1 MVRSIVPVEIL
12 STNNSRPSSIRSFT
26 GEPAP
31 SLPSSPPST
40 SKNWKTNQNQN
51 QNQNTFLQRSS
62 FHKTTDP
69 DGTETTA
76 RDVTWKTNSFHQ
88 TTPGARTPTVILHDD
103 GDELDGTNTTAR
115 DMTDPEAAAMYRT
128 DSESPPSS
136 ADNNKSRSPQTKD
149 DYYDVAASPHIQ
161 RLVSPSPLSSTATHK
176 TTAATGREG
185 TTSVSYSTRYATVE
199 GQTEKEADPV
209 GDVRR
214 TESSDSSPSSSSSAR
229 QAYYDAADTYYVAEP
244 SPMVDRSVASP
255 AAKVTESVTYSTK
268 YVHEPK
274 YHYTTP
280 NKQHQ
285 QQQLTKPRHQQPP
298 PQQQRLR
305 VVDLPA
311 TVPEYQQQQQRT
323 AASSSSPDDSK
334 ETTPDSKTTTSSG
347 EPTSSASSGA
357 SVSRNSNSPPE
368 YYTTT
373 TKTPFFRSP
382 DPAAITKSQQ
392 VHKTPTSTTPVALTP
407 SPKSRSSPGEESVL
421 STMTTDPD
429 GHQIVRKKSQ
439 EPDEMSYGEYSS
451 DTRMEEEPPQQPPRQ
466 NHNVSWLDST
476 GGTTLSAYTTETIP
490 PDSTEDT
497 ITASSP
503 TDTATTRSP
512 VVGEVYMTS
521 LKDDTRTTNTK
532 PSSFRT
538 TRRRGGGGNNRPLD
552 FEDDVID
559 EEDQSYSNHSNV
571 AYTTGGVG
579 DSNHSNVA
587 YTGGV
592 GGAAAVA
599 VAAVALAASGGGTDP
614 DGTLPPSHD
623 DDEHRSMTGE
633 SLEPTHNDEYDSFQD
648 ASAELNPY
656 EDNDDS
662 SYDEES
668 FEDEGSRDKDDTS
681 DDDDDVVLPNYTNNK
696 DIENPVSSHA
706 SSASGGSHSSIRKPE
721 PKHSKFPSVP
731 MLIGMVVFII
741 LGFGGLIAGLTWYLW
756 DKQPLAPFP
765 VPTTDVPTITLVP
778 TDSPTRF
785 MPSSSTPIPE
795 TFPDDETLLQLF
807 ATVFGTNE
815 YSKVFTA
822 VCASQRFEFG
832 LLCSTTAGLAA
843 NWMLYEDPSRTNTIR
858 RSDDGWIQRYLLVY
872 LYYSTTNDRT
882 TTWLSCNPLSKDA
895 ADPSTDTEIVERS
908 SSVDNSCQF
917 TYPTELPGG
926 R

>member
-1 MVRSIVPVEIL
+1 MVRSIVPVEVL

-26 GEPAP
+26 GAPAP
-31 SLPSSPPST
+31 SLPTSSPPST
-40 SKNWKTNQNQN
+40 RKNWKTNQNQN
-51 QNQNTFLQRSS
+51 QNNTFLQRSS
-62 FHKTTDP
+62 FHKSTDP
-69 DGTETTA
+69 DGTDTTA
-76 RDVTWKTNSFHQ
+76 RDMTWKTNSFHQ
-88 TTPGARTPTVILHDD
+88 TTPGAPTPTVVLPDD
-103 GDELDGTNTTAR
+103 GDDELDGTNTTAR
-115 DMTDPEAAAMYRT
+115 DMTDPEAAAVYRT

-136 ADNNKSRSPQTKD
+136 ADNKSGSPQTKD

-161 RLVSPSPLSSTATHK
+161 RLVSPSPLSSSATK
-176 TTAATGREG
+176 TTAATNGWEG
-185 TTSVSYSTRYATVE
+185 TTSVSYSTRYATVA
-199 GQTEKEADPV
+199 GRTEKEADPV

-214 TESSDSSPSSSSSAR
+214 TDSSESSPSSSSAR

-244 SPMVDRSVASP
+244 SPMVDRSLASP
-255 AAKVTESVTYSTK
+255 AAKVTDSVTYSTK

-280 NKQHQ
+280 NKQQHPQ
-285 QQQLTKPRHQQPP
+285 QPTKPRQQQPP

-311 TVPEYQQQQQRT
+311 TVPEYQQQQRT
-323 AASSSSPDDSK
+323 AASPDDSK

-347 EPTSSASSGA
+347 EPASSASSGA

-382 DPAAITKSQQ
+382 NPAATTKSQQ
-392 VHKTPTSTTPVALTP
+392 VHKNPTSTTPVALTP

-451 DTRMEEEPPQQPPRQ
+451 DTRMEEEQPQPRQ
-466 NHNVSWLDST
+466 NNVSWLDST
-476 GGTTLSAYTTETIP
+476 GGTTFSEYTTETIH
-490 PDSTEDT
+490 PDSTEET
-497 ITASSP
+497 ITASP
-503 TDTATTRSP
+503 TYTATTRSP

-521 LKDDTRTTNTK
+521 LKDDNTRTTNTK

-538 TRRRGGGGNNRPLD
+538 TRGRGGGGNHRQLE

-592 GGAAAVA
+592 GGAAAA

-623 DDEHRSMTGE
+623 DDDHRSMTGE
-633 SLEPTHNDEYDSFQD
+633 SLEPTHNDEYDSFKD

-681 DDDDDVVLPNYTNNK
+681 DDDDDVVLPNYNNNK
-696 DIENPVSSHA
+696 DIENLVSSHA

-765 VPTTDVPTITLVP
+765 VPTKAPSDFIFTTDVPTITLVP

-785 MPSSSTPIPE
+785 MPSPSTPIPE

-822 VCASQRFEFG
+822 VCASERFEFG

-843 NWMLYEDPSRTNTIR
+843 NWMLYEDPSRTSAIR
-858 RSDDGWIQRYLLVY
+858 RSDEGWIQRYLLVY